1 MTGSESAGK
10 EGGPPSWDGDAATF
24 QEFEESCLLW
34 EQSIAW
40 EKRYLCGPKVAAN
53 LTGAAKR
60 YVAGRHPSWL
70 SHSKGVEDLLAHLRA
85 SLGRPQVSDLT
96 DHLSRYFKGSR
107 RRSGGSI
114 NDYIS
119 RKTEIYLRACQAYQR
134 VKPHQKKKGSTMTLG
149 GQWTPT
155 WSASRRNSR
164 ESDFSAETTAN
175 GEASGETEAAEE
187 EQQDQDA
194 WRQRQLELQ
203 FLLGLQLVMELS
215 AMGASKCPRTSHH
228 PGVAP
233 GLCAGVVPLA

>member
-1 MTGSESAGK
+1 MWRADTRVGCR
-10 EGGPPSWDGDAATF
+10 T
-24 QEFEESCLLW
+24 
-34 EQSIAW
+34 QS
-40 EKRYLCGPKVAAN
+40 
-53 LTGAAKR
+53 
-60 YVAGRHPSWL
+60 
-70 SHSKGVEDLLAHLRA
+70 VEDLLAHLRA

-107 RRSGGSI
+107 RRSGESI

-164 ESDFSAETTAN
+164 ESDFSAATTAN

-194 WRQRQLELQ
+194 WSGWRDDQWSYGSGSWSYNSSWGSSWSWSYQPWGHQSAREPPTIPELLPDYVQGWYLLHESGLSGSEKNVVQTAQSVFGAGQPAEGLRKPQHQL
-203 FLLGLQLVMELS
+203 
-215 AMGASKCPRTSHH
+215 PR
-228 PGVAP
+228 GVP
-233 GLCAGVVPLA
+233 RP